1 MIKLSIDRLKVM
13 MELQA
18 LKNFQVSSSQTSLN
32 ESLFKELLN
41 EYLVDSSAPAN
52 VSVQNSQ
59 LTTQAYA
66 QQQLN
71 GSIASDNSTPKTYD
85 EIVNNA
91 AQKYNI
97 DPKLILAVIK
107 TESNFNPNA
116 VSRAGATGLMQLMPP
131 TAKALGVT
139 NIYDPEEN
147 IAAGTKYLRDMLN
160 RYDND
165 LELALAAYNAGPGN
179 VDKFEGIPPFKETQ
193 NYVKKVT
200 NTYHSL

>member
-1 MIKLSIDRLKVM
+1 MSIDRLKVM

-18 LKNFQVSSSQTSLN
+18 LKNLQASSPQTSLN
-32 ESLFKELLN
+32 ETLFEELLN
-41 EYLVDSSAPAN
+41 EYLVDSNAPAD

-59 LTTQAYA
+59 LTAQAYA

-71 GSIASDNSTPKTYD
+71 GSIENDTSTPRTYD
-85 EIVNNA
+85 EIVSNA

-107 TESNFNPNA
+107 QESNFNPNA
-116 VSRAGATGLMQLMPP
+116 VSKAGATGLMQLMPT

-139 NIYDPEEN
+139 NLYDPKEN
-147 IAAGTKYLRDMLN
+147 IEAGTKYLQDMLN

-165 LELALAAYNAGPGN
+165 VELALAAYNAGPGN

>member
-1 MIKLSIDRLKVM
+1 MSIDRLKVM

-139 NIYDPEEN
+139 NLYDPEEN

>member
-1 MIKLSIDRLKVM
+1 MSIDHLKVM

-71 GSIASDNSTPKTYD
+71 GSIASDTSTPKTYD

-139 NIYDPEEN
+139 NLYDPEEN

>member
-139 NIYDPEEN
+139 NLYDPEEN

>member
-1 MIKLSIDRLKVM
+1 MSIDRLKVM